1 MRACWHIAA
10 LLLLAQ
16 LAGCASKQRCPE
28 PYCPA
33 APVALDCQPVQP
45 QPLVPDVSQVAN
57 RPFSPA
63 QRHYCN
69 LTEKDAQCLAAMNSA
84 AARLLEQ
91 EAEALAQSS
100 GHHGQN
106 STWATQEVLRLQAVH
121 ERNRAASAAL
131 QLLVRIAGAE
141 SGANNLRQQL
151 AEIKATLE
159 DLSRLQTAGL
169 DAPVSPPETHAQA
182 HDAEHKLGELEL
194 TLDVLSQ
201 QLAMLLGSDLP
212 PGTRFW
218 PDVNLKV
225 DPAVPPL
232 EEAQMT
238 ALAQRADLAALRLAT
253 RESSRGNL
261 EMMRAVLGQ
270 SGGGL
275 GLSSSGCSLLSLLHF
290 RAKEDEAA
298 VRTEQLYTAVADKER
313 SIRSEVAQA
322 VFSLSARLDQIAIA
336 QRRLDFLGDHR
347 EALRRKAEVT
357 PAASFEVRKATP
369 LILAAQQDVFHDVVE
384 WKTALI
390 RLHELQG
397 ELAIQCGYTLVFE
410 YANCCP

>member
-1 MRACWHIAA
+1 MI
-10 LLLLAQ
+10 
-16 LAGCASKQRCPE
+16 
-28 PYCPA
+28 
-33 APVALDCQPVQP
+33 
-45 QPLVPDVSQVAN
+45 PDVSLVVN
-57 RPFSPA
+57 RQFSPA
-63 QRHYCN
+63 QRSYCN
-69 LTEKDAQCLAAMNSA
+69 LTEKDAQCLAAMNSG

-100 GHHGQN
+100 GHHGQG
-106 STWATQEVLRLQAVH
+106 STWVTQEVLRLQAVH

-141 SGANNLRQQL
+141 SGATNLRQQL
-151 AEIKATLE
+151 IEIKATLD
-159 DLSRLQTAGL
+159 DLGRLQTAGL
-169 DAPVSPPETHAQA
+169 DAPVSPPETNAQQ
-182 HDAEHKLGELEL
+182 HDVQHKLGELEL

-225 DPAVPPL
+225 DPTVPPL
-232 EEAQMT
+232 EEAQMI
-238 ALAQRADLAALRLAT
+238 ALAQRADLAALRLAA

-261 EMMRAVLGQ
+261 DMMRAVLGQ
-270 SGGGL
+270 SGAGL
-275 GLSSSGCSLLSLLHF
+275 GLSSSGCSLLALLHP
-290 RAKEDEAA
+290 RAKNDEAA

-322 VFSLSARLDQIAIA
+322 VFSLGARLDQIAIA
-336 QRRLDFLGDHR
+336 QRRLNFLGDHR

-369 LILAAQQDVFHDVVE
+369 LVLAAQQDVFQDVVE

-390 RLHELQG
+390 RLKEIQG
-397 ELAIQCGYTLVFE
+397 ELAIECGYTLVFE

>member
-16 LAGCASKQRCPE
+16 LAGCASNGRCPE

-33 APVALDCQPVQP
+33 APVALDCQPAQP
-45 QPLVPDVSQVAN
+45 QPLVPDVSLVAN
-57 RPFSPA
+57 RQFLPA
-63 QRHYCN
+63 ERRYCN

-91 EAEALAQSS
+91 EADALAQSS
-100 GHHGQN
+100 GHHGQG
-106 STWATQEVLRLQAVH
+106 STWATQEVLRLQSVH

-141 SGANNLRQQL
+141 SGATNLRQQL
-151 AEIKATLE
+151 IEIKATLD
-159 DLSRLQTAGL
+159 DLVRLQTAG
-169 DAPVSPPETHAQA
+169 AEMPVSPPETHAQL
-182 HDAEHKLGELEL
+182 HDVEHKLGELDL

-225 DPAVPPL
+225 DPAMPPL
-232 EEAQMT
+232 EEAQMI
-238 ALAQRADLAALRLAT
+238 ALAQRADLAALRLAA

-270 SGGGL
+270 SGAGL
-275 GLSSSGCSLLSLLHF
+275 GLSAGGCSLLAWLHP
-290 RAKEDEAA
+290 RAKNDEAA

-322 VFSLSARLDQIAIA
+322 VFSLGARLDQIAIA
-336 QRRLDFLGDHR
+336 QRRLAFLGDHR
-347 EALRRKAEVT
+347 ESLRRKSEVT

-369 LILAAQQDVFHDVVE
+369 LVLAAQQDVFQDVVE

-390 RLHELQG
+390 RLKEIQG
-397 ELAIQCGYTLVFE
+397 ELAIECGYILVVE
-410 YANCCP
+410 YANCP